1 MPTDPN
7 LKFVKEAFEFTW
19 DRLTNCL
26 RMQEMFPWAW
36 DQAQDA
42 LKTETVVYTIR
53 SDKDTHFTGALV
65 QNAKEDENLTGLAS
79 NKIRI
84 KRVRAQSDQNLD
96 WEWYHWSTDTMD
108 DVDLDIDS
116 FRGRYLHDAIEGEQL
131 AGANQYYYDSGPVD
145 VTYEDLDGTFELH
158 ISAVNRNA
166 VAKIAGATGELIVD
180 IDYEPNA

>member
-1 MPTDPN
+1 MATDPN
-7 LKFVKEAFEFTW
+7 MKFVKEALEFTW

-26 RMQEMFPWAW
+26 RTQEMFPWAYE
-36 DQAQDA
+36 ASQDA
-42 LKTETVVYTIR
+42 IKQISVVYTIR
-53 SDKDTHFTGALV
+53 SDKDMHFTGAIL

-84 KRVRAQSDQNLD
+84 KRIRAQSDQNLD
-96 WEWYHWSTDTMD
+96 WQWYLWSTDTMD

-145 VTYEDLDGTFELH
+145 LSYEDLDGSFEGH
-158 ISAVNRNA
+158 ISLVNRSA
-166 VAKIAGATGELIVD
+166 VAKIAGANGEVIVD
-180 IDYEPNA
+180 MDYEPCS